1 MRFFKKHEGP
11 EKFFRESTLDDA
23 FAEMM
28 TWIKDLSKKDYNKLK
43 KAMDF
48 DYAAYQ
54 ALHGIEPDDGGD
66 AVSPEFMLSE
76 EEGK

>member
-1 MRFFKKHEGP
+1 
-11 EKFFRESTLDDA
+11 
-23 FAEMM
+23 MM